1 MDFRTFFKSNTPH
14 IVAILVCFI
23 VMLAYFSPILGGK
36 ALKQFDVKQWRAA
49 YQEIHLFEQ
58 ASGERTYWT
67 NSMFSGMPTY
77 LIGASY
83 SYNVLGV
90 INFYL
95 GKVLMGDPLHTMVL
109 LYLCFY
115 IALIVFGVNPWLSI
129 IGALA
134 FSFSSFNLINL
145 DAGHATKG
153 LAIAFMPLVLGGIKL
168 VLSNK
173 RLPGAVM
180 VGFSLGLHLA
190 AGHLQI
196 TYYLLMMILV
206 WLSFEFV
213 IAIKQKLLANLIK
226 SYVFILIAALLAVGT
241 NITNLLVTSEY
252 TKFTIRTPTELKR
265 AEKEAGEDTKKSTG
279 LDKDYAF
286 DYSYQVTEPLT
297 ALIPNFYGGAMVGD
311 ASSQAIMAKEFKAA
325 GLQQA
330 KELAKGLPS
339 YFGDQPYTAGPS
351 YFGAIICFLFV
362 LGLFLIKGPQ
372 KWWIVVIT
380 TLAICLTM
388 GKNFSLL
395 SDFFFYYVPLYSK
408 FRSVTFIFVIAQT
421 TFPLLGLLALNELV
435 QGKLNKN
442 EVTKALYYSLAIT
455 GGICLLFVIM
465 PQFISVNSDG
475 TDKQLIQYNYPM
487 DAIYSARAAV
497 RQMDALR
504 SLFFIVLGFGVIWFY
519 LQGKLKINYL
529 AGILALLVII
539 DLWGVDKR
547 FLNDTDFEKKKKEE
561 VVVEKTPAD
570 EFILRDKD
578 PHYRVYNTTQRL
590 DQDALTSYYHKSI
603 GGYHGAKLRRY
614 QELIQYQISQ
624 QNMEIFNMLNVK
636 YFIIGDS
643 LNNLYPQQNTN
654 ARGNAW
660 FVNKPVFVDGPDAEL
675 DSLTGF
681 NAVQTCYIDK
691 RFSDQLIGLTIL
703 PDSAASIK
711 LTSYAP
717 NKLTYLSETST
728 PQLAVFSEIYYD
740 KGWNAYIDG
749 VLVPHLRCN
758 YVLRGL
764 RIPQGKHEIVF
775 KFEPEVVKTGETIS
789 LISSVLLCGGV
800 LAYLLSYFIQ
810 KRKKTA

>member
-1 MDFRTFFKSNTPH
+1 MDFRAFFKSNIPH
-14 IVAILVCFI
+14 FVAVLICFM

-77 LIGASY
+77 LIGATY
-83 SYNVLGV
+83 SYNILGV
-90 INFYL
+90 LYSYL
-95 GKVLMGDPLHTMVL
+95 GIILTGDPIHTMAL

-115 IALIVFGVNPWLSI
+115 IALIVFGINPWLSI
-129 IGALA
+129 MGALA

-153 LAIAFMPLVLGGIKL
+153 LAIAFMPLVLAGIKL
-168 VLSNK
+168 ALSNK
-173 RLPGAVM
+173 RLLGAVM
-180 VGFSLGLHLA
+180 VGFGLGLHLA

-196 TYYLLMMILV
+196 TYYLLMMVLV

-213 IAIKQKLLANLIK
+213 IAIRQKLLTNLIK

-241 NITNLLVTSEY
+241 NITNLLATSEY

-265 AEKEAGEDTKKSTG
+265 AEKEGGEETKKSTG

-286 DYSYQVTEPLT
+286 DYSYQITEPLT

-362 LGLFLIKGPQ
+362 LGLFLVKGSQ
-372 KWWIVVIT
+372 KWWIVIIT

-421 TFPLLGLLALNELV
+421 TFPLLGLLALNEIV
-435 QGKLNKN
+435 QGKLNKA
-442 EVTKALYYSLAIT
+442 EVTKALYSSLAIT

-465 PQFISVNSDG
+465 PQFISVSSDG

-504 SLFFIVLGFGVIWFY
+504 SLFFVVLGFGVIWFY
-519 LQGKLKINYL
+519 VQGKLKTNYL
-529 AGILALLVII
+529 AGILLLLVLI

-547 FLNDTDFEKKKKEE
+547 FLNDSDFEKKKKEE
-561 VVVEKTPAD
+561 VIVEKTPAD

-590 DQDALTSYYHKSI
+590 DQDALTSFYHKSI

-660 FVNKPVFVDGPDAEL
+660 FVNKPVLVDGPDAEL

-691 RFSDQLIGLTIL
+691 RFSDQLSGLTIVQ
-703 PDSAASIK
+703 DSTASIK

-764 RIPQGKHEIVF
+764 RVPQGKHEITF
-775 KFEPEVVKTGETIS
+775 KFEPAVVKTGETIS